1 LNTSLVLQRAGTA
14 LSRKQREL
22 QDQHG
27 NTRGGDSQKRLAESR
42 DEIDFVAHMNAP
54 LIELIRTIVRV
65 RCPPMDNKRIT

>member
-1 LNTSLVLQRAGTA
+1 LNTSLVLKRAGTA
-14 LSRKQREL
+14 LCRKQREL